1 MTRLIIAITLAFL
14 GLTAQSSEQ
23 YYTLGLEE
31 WSLPRSGE
39 AITQFPA
46 VRSAVRAMEESP
58 GSQLQLRY
66 PGGEEGSLWAQ
77 ELSDWLI
84 SLGIEADAIH
94 SVPGSPFNDQLEI
107 ILVGAG
113 GTE

>member
-1 MTRLIIAITLAFL
+1 MTRLIIAITLALL

-23 YYTLGLEE
+23 YYSLGLEE

-39 AITQFPA
+39 AITRFPA
-46 VRSAVRAMEESP
+46 VRSAVRALEISP
-58 GSQLQLRY
+58 GSQIQLRY

-84 SLGIEADAIH
+84 SLGIDPEAIH
-94 SVPGSPFNDQLEI
+94 SVPGSPFNDQLEMVLI
-107 ILVGAG
+107 GVGGA
-113 GTE
+113 E